1 MHLTK
6 RLGLLSVVLSG
17 VVLLTACPKQETI
30 SRINADPGRY
40 RNKEVGIVGNVTDS
54 YGVLGNGAYEIDDGT
69 GRIWVVTTRGV
80 PSRGSRVGAKGK
92 IYTGLS
98 WGGRSFGTV
107 LQETDRKAQG
117 R

>member
-1 MHLTK
+1 MFLAK
-6 RLGLLSVVLSG
+6 RLGLSSLILIG

-54 YGVLGNGAYEIDDGT
+54 YGVLGNGAYEVDDGT

-80 PSRGSRVGAKGK
+80 PSRGARVGAKGK
-92 IYTGLS
+92 LYTGLAIQ
-98 WGGRSFGTV
+98 GRSFGTV
-107 LQETDRKAQG
+107 LQETDRQVKTK
-117 R
+117 